1 MDKKRYSLLIF
12 FFLFSTV
19 NIHSQEFDYKVP
31 SHEWKNNIQPW
42 IDLAKVTS
50 DNGLIGEPSN
60 TSTAYADFNYDGYID
75 IMMALSTEDGT
86 YLDYSFLINDGN
98 NNYIL
103 DNSIIFEKTIESYTA
118 RKTIVGD
125 FNGDN
130 KPDLVRPQGGHGW
143 LGKPTITISTENG
156 FVLKEIEDAPLG
168 QFHTVSSGDI
178 DNDGDLDLFFA
189 HNAHLDGFAIND
201 GNGNFTWKPIIEII
215 SNFSMTDND
224 GTHGLEGI
232 WTSEMYDVNKDGN
245 IDLVVAG
252 SYIKESYDN
261 KISGPTIFWGNG
273 TGLFDYNT
281 STSIYVSRDLD
292 ISNDNR
298 VVVTNDIVFND
309 VDGDGFVEFVSS
321 SVLESG
327 HTYIQ
332 IFKGLEDYSF
342 ENKTQDWLTDNLLIE
357 GTTWIFLR
365 DVDNNGFIDIVESE
379 TFVSRNDGNYGPS
392 IRWEWNGSSF
402 TTVIDTDG
410 DGIKDDVDTCSDS
423 PRGETVN
430 STGCSSVQLSVDDE
444 ILNNSLKLYPNPVT
458 NILTIESK
466 NVAISKVEIYSILGE
481 KIKEI
486 NSIFGSITTDNLP
499 NGMYLI
505 KIYSEKGMVMKKTI
519 KM

>member
-1 MDKKRYSLLIF
+1 MNVKYL
-12 FFLFSTV
+12 FFLLLLTLIISCSKEIETEIITETEITPILNITIEGEGTV
-19 NIHSQEFDYKVP
+19 TESYEHETVVKLTSVPSEGWEFVAWSGDLTGDENPVNVTLTDSINITAKFMRYFNYNIP

-42 IDLAKVTS
+42 LDLNKATS
-50 DNGLIGEPSN
+50 DNGLFEEPFEGPS
-60 TSTAYADFNYDGYID
+60 TTGTAYADFNYDGYID
-75 IMMALSTEDGT
+75 IMTPVSIQDGMDHDF
-86 YLDYSFLINDGN
+86 YFLINDGN
-98 NNYIL
+98 DNFIL
-103 DNSIIFEKTIESYTA
+103 DNSIVFEKTVEAIGA

-130 KPDLVRPQGGHGW
+130 KPDVVRCAGGHDIVK
-143 LGKPTITISTENG
+143 KPNITLSTEGG
-156 FVLKEIEDAPLG
+156 FVFNEISNAPIS

-189 HNAHLDGFAIND
+189 QSGGLDGFAIND
-201 GNGNFTWKPIIEII
+201 GSANFTWKPIIEII
-215 SNFSMTDND
+215 DNFTID
-224 GTHGLEGI
+224 GIQGFYGI

-252 SYIKESYDN
+252 EYKDTDDDESFLD
-261 KISGPTIFWGNG
+261 GPTIFWGNG

-298 VVVTNDIVFND
+298 IEVTNDIVFND
-309 VDGDGFVEFVSS
+309 VEGDGFVEFVSS

-379 TFVSRNDGNYGPS
+379 TFVSRNDGSYGPS

-402 TTVIDTDG
+402 T
-410 DGIKDDVDTCSDS
+410 
-423 PRGETVN
+423 
-430 STGCSSVQLSVDDE
+430 
-444 ILNNSLKLYPNPVT
+444 
-458 NILTIESK
+458 
-466 NVAISKVEIYSILGE
+466 
-481 KIKEI
+481 KI
-486 NSIFGSITTDNLP
+486 N
-499 NGMYLI
+499 
-505 KIYSEKGMVMKKTI
+505 
-519 KM
+519 